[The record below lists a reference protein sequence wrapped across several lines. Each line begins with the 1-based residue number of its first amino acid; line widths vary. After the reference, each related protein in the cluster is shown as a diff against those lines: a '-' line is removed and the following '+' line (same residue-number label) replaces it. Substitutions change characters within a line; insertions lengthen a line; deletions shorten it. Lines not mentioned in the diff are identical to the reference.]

1 MGPNLAD
8 DHEAA
13 VTEIVSRLRSAGGS
27 DHATA
32 EELLPHV
39 YDELRLL
46 ARRYLSRERPDHT
59 LQPTALV
66 HEAYI
71 KLVDQSKVDWQGRTH
86 FFAVGAKVMRHL
98 LIDHARGKG
107 RAKRG
112 GDRHRVTLAD
122 WLTPFGNREL
132 DAEDL
137 LALSEGLDRLAELDP
152 RQAKVVELR
161 FFGGLTV
168 PEVALILDVS
178 NRTVEGDWA
187 HARAWLKREL
197 SRRRDE

>member
-1 MGPNLAD
+1 MED
-8 DHEAA
+8 REAE
-13 VTEIVSRLRSAGGS
+13 VTEIVNRLRSEAGGERPS
-27 DHATA
+27 A
-32 EELLPHV
+32 EQLLPHV
-39 YDELRLL
+39 YNELRQL
-46 ARRYLSRERPDHT
+46 ARRYLSRERPGHT
-59 LQPTALV
+59 LEPTALV

-112 GDRHRVTLAD
+112 GDRQKVTLAEG
-122 WLTPFGNREL
+122 LTPFGSGAL

-137 LALSEGLDRLAELDP
+137 LALNEGLDRLAELDA
-152 RQAKVVELR
+152 RQARVVELR

-168 PEVALILDVS
+168 PEAALVLGVS
-178 NRTVEGDWA
+178 NRTIEGDWA

-197 SRRRDE
+197 SRRKGA

>member
-1 MGPNLAD
+1 M
-8 DHEAA
+8 DHEAD
-13 VTEIVSRLRSAGGS
+13 VTEIVSRLKESGGADRAS
-27 DHATA
+27 A

-39 YDELRLL
+39 YDELRVL
-46 ARRYLSRERPDHT
+46 ARRYLSRERPGHT

-71 KLVDQSKVDWQGRTH
+71 KLVDHSKVDWQGRTH

-98 LIDHARGKG
+98 LIDHARAKG

-112 GDRHRVTLAD
+112 GDRHRVTLGD
-122 WLTPFGNREL
+122 GLTPFGGREL
-132 DAEDL
+132 DTEDL
-137 LALSEGLDRLAELDP
+137 LALNEGLDRLAELDA
-152 RQAKVVELR
+152 RQATVVELR

-168 PEVALILDVS
+168 PEAAMILGVS
-178 NRTVEGDWA
+178 KRTVEGDWA

-197 SRRRDE
+197 SRREEG